1 MSAYGWWLSTNKPPS
16 ENGTRAESV
25 IIRDVEDDNG
35 IVNTYRQKGIIDG
48 TIKLQSHYA
57 QEEIQHRAGFWGY
70 LMLIA
75 FQVSQPRSRLCV
87 LLSN

>member
-1 MSAYGWWLSTNKPPS
+1 MSAYGWWLSANKPPS

-25 IIRDVEDDNG
+25 IRDVEEDNG
-35 IVNTYRQKGIIDG
+35 IANTYRQKGING

-75 FQVSQPRSRLCV
+75 FQVS
-87 LLSN
+87 